1 MTTDGVRKTDKN
13 NLFEKILLYLGK
25 SYIEGYSS
33 ILVLEEILKMQRD
46 QTDTYISYSYI
57 LNYLYGLSYE
67 SAVLN
72 ISNILIKDRDSINV
86 HYLLSYYE
94 NNALPSNQ
102 RNEDRKI
109 HNNLIKLRDSI
120 PISSELYLG
129 IKDLRDKYIA
139 HMDRKR
145 LLNNVGS
152 HRYLDVKELKKA
164 YQDIG
169 SVINELLPD
178 NGINLN
184 LLNYEQ
190 LDFVVSELRL
200 IIDNLPTRPL

>member
-152 HRYLDVKELKKA
+152 HRY
-164 YQDIG
+164 
-169 SVINELLPD
+169 
-178 NGINLN
+178 
-184 LLNYEQ
+184 
-190 LDFVVSELRL
+190 
-200 IIDNLPTRPL
+200 